1 MKQIA
6 TIATIGLL
14 ALTACQSNDKAAQQ
28 EQQQQQ
34 QLYDATKEELV
45 QAVAER
51 DELLSL
57 LGDINTDVQ
66 EVKRLENILSA
77 SNNLGETPDRRQQI
91 QSDIAAIQQAL
102 QQRRERLAHLEAKL
116 EKSSTANEKLR
127 ATIASMRKQ
136 IDEQTVEIANLNN
149 NLAQARTEVSRL
161 SNANDSLT
169 STVSDVSNELEQTQ
183 AKNADITN
191 QMNTVYYVIASDK
204 ELKEHGIIQ
213 KKKVLLGDY
222 DKSFFTVGDKRTLKT
237 LPLRTKKK
245 VELMTPAPTGSYTL
259 TRGADQTWT
268 LTITNPEKFW
278 SLSPYLVVKV
288 K

>member
-1 MKQIA
+1 MKQFA

-14 ALTACQSNDKAAQQ
+14 ALTACQNNDKAAQ

-57 LGDINTDVQ
+57 LSDINTDVQ

-77 SNNLGETPDRRQQI
+77 SNNLGDTPDRRQQI

-102 QQRRERLAHLEAKL
+102 QQRRERLAQLEAKL
-116 EKSSTANEKLR
+116 EKSNTSNENLR
-127 ATIASMRKQ
+127 ATIASLRKQ

-161 SNANDSLT
+161 SNVNDSLST
-169 STVSDVSNELEQTQ
+169 TVSDVSNELEQSQ
-183 AKNADITN
+183 AKNADMTN
-191 QMNTVYYVIASDK
+191 QLNTVYYVIASDK
-204 ELKEHGIIQ
+204 ELKEHGIIH
-213 KKKVLLGDY
+213 KKKVMLGDY
-222 DKSFFTVGDKRTLKT
+222 DKNFFTVADKRTLKT

-245 VELMTPAPTGSYTL
+245 VELMTPAPNGSYTL
-259 TRGADQTWT
+259 ARGTDQTWT
-268 LTITNPEKFW
+268 LTITDPEKFW
-278 SLSPYLVVKV
+278 SLSPYLVIKV